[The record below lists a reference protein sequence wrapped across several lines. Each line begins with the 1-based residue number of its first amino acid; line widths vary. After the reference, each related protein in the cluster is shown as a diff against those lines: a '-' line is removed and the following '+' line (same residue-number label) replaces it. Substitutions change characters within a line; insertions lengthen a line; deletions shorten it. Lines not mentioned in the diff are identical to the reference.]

1 MGHAGAIVQLG
12 AQGGGDQVA
21 EALAYLAS
29 IKLPPHQLQKLGL
42 SADWNK
48 NISADFVR
56 RVLELIERHR
66 PLLEELAKY

>member
-1 MGHAGAIVQLG
+1 M
-12 AQGGGDQVA
+12 A

-48 NISADFVR
+48 NISPDFVR
-56 RVLELIERHR
+56 RVLELIERYR

>member
-1 MGHAGAIVQLG
+1 MGAA
-12 AQGGGDQVA
+12 GGGDGVG

-29 IKLPPHQLQKLGL
+29 IKLPPHQLHKLGL
-42 SADWNK
+42 PADWNK
-48 NISADFVR
+48 NISPDFVR